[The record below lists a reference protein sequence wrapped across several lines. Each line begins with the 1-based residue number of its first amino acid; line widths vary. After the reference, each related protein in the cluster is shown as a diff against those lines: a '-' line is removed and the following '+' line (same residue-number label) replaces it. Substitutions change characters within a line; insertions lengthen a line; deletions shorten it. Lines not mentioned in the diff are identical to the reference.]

1 VISAFAYTLVVL
13 TAALALFGLLTT
25 ALGRPAGRAHAVAV
39 GVVEALL
46 VVQAL
51 IAAVRVFAGT
61 RPPETETFLIY
72 LLVSL
77 CVLPIGLQ
85 FARADEETRWG
96 GAVLAVTALATGV
109 AVLRLLSLWAAVP
122 GA

>member
-1 VISAFAYTLVVL
+1 MISVLAYTAVGL
-13 TAALALFGLLTT
+13 TVALAAFGLATT
-25 ALGRPAGRAHAVAV
+25 ALGRPAGREHSLAV
-39 GVVEALL
+39 GVVEAVL
-46 VVQAL
+46 VVQAV
-51 IAAVRVFAGT
+51 IAAVMVVTGA
-61 RPPETETFLIY
+61 RPVETQTFLIY

-96 GAVLAVTALATGV
+96 GTVIAVTALATGV
-109 AVLRLLSLWAAVP
+109 AVLRLYSLWTAR